1 MILGRVIGTV
11 VCTAKDERL
20 VGKKLQIVQPLQ
32 IKDLTPK
39 GDPVVAVDTVGAGES
54 EVVMVVAGS
63 SARQT
68 DKTTNTPVDAVI
80 MAIVDSVELEGK
92 LVFTKS

>member
-1 MILGRVIGTV
+1 MVLGRVIGTV
-11 VCTAKDERL
+11 VATCKDKRL
-20 VGKKLQIVQPLQ
+20 VGKKLLIVQPLK

-54 EVVMVVAGS
+54 EVVLMVAGS

-68 DKTTNTPVDAVI
+68 DKTDKTPVDAAI
-80 MAIVDSVELEGK
+80 MAIVDSIELEGK
-92 LVFTKS
+92 LIFSKS

>member
-11 VCTAKDERL
+11 VSTCKDEKL
-20 VGKKLQIVQPLQ
+20 IGKKLLIVEPLQ
-32 IKDLTPK
+32 IRDLKQK

-54 EVVMVVAGS
+54 EVVLMVAGS

-68 DKTTNTPVDAVI
+68 DKTDKIPVDAAI
-80 MAIVDSVELEGK
+80 MAIVDSVELAGK
-92 LVFTKS
+92 LVFSKG

>member
-11 VCTAKDERL
+11 VSTCKDEKL
-20 VGKKLQIVQPLQ
+20 IGKKLLVVQPLQ
-32 IKDLTPK
+32 IRDLKQK

-54 EVVMVVAGS
+54 EVVLMVAGS

-68 DKTTNTPVDAVI
+68 DKTDKIPVDAAI
-80 MAIVDSVELEGK
+80 MAIVDSVELAGK
-92 LVFTKS
+92 LVFSKG

>member
-11 VCTAKDERL
+11 VSTCKDEKL
-20 VGKKLQIVQPLQ
+20 VGKKLLIVQPLQ
-32 IKDLTPK
+32 IRDLKQK

-54 EVVMVVAGS
+54 EVVLMVAGS

-68 DKTTNTPVDAVI
+68 DKTDKIPVDAAI
-80 MAIVDSVELEGK
+80 MAIVDSVELAGK
-92 LVFTKS
+92 LVFSKG

>member
-11 VCTAKDERL
+11 VSTCKDEKL
-20 VGKKLQIVQPLQ
+20 IGKKLLIVQPLQ
-32 IKDLTPK
+32 IRDLKQK

-54 EVVMVVAGS
+54 EVVLMVAGS

-68 DKTTNTPVDAVI
+68 DKTDKIPVDAAI
-80 MAIVDSVELEGK
+80 MAIVDSVELAGK
-92 LVFTKS
+92 LVFSKG